1 MMLWIHRDAMTSDHT
16 RHTARP
22 VPGAIHAWEVTWLPG
37 RHLSRD
43 EAVTAMVLADVTAR
57 QYVTERHW
65 VWHHVEGWA
74 AELGLTTPDALSR
87 TAARPKRAP
96 AQKTADHD
104 VDRTDPEAGE

>member
-1 MMLWIHRDAMTSDHT
+1 MLRTHRDAMTSDHT

-22 VPGAIHAWEVTWLPG
+22 VPGAIHTWEVTWLPG

-74 AELGLTTPDALSR
+74 AELGLTTPDAISR
-87 TAARPKRAP
+87 TSARPKRAP
-96 AQKTADHD
+96 AEKSADHD

>member
-1 MMLWIHRDAMTSDHT
+1 MLWIHRDAMTSDHT
-16 RHTARP
+16 RTL
-22 VPGAIHAWEVTWLPG
+22 PGQCPAPIHAWEVTWLPG

-74 AELGLTTPDALSR
+74 AELGLTTPDAVSR
-87 TAARPKRAP
+87 TSARPKRAP
-96 AQKTADHD
+96 AEKSADHD
-104 VDRTDPEAGE
+104 VDRTDLEAGE